1 CQITATVT
9 VNALPTI
16 TGTLII
22 CAQETTQLTGSSTA
36 TTITPWVSSNTA
48 VATISSSGLVT
59 GVSAGSTTITYTNS
73 NGCKITDTITVN
85 ALPTIT
91 GNLGVCIGL
100 TTQLT
105 GSVTPATT
113 NPWFSS
119 NTSVATIDTTGLVT
133 SISVG
138 TTTITYTNSNGCQ
151 KNTLVTVNPLP
162 AVIVPATLFECS
174 NGTVTTATFDL
185 TINQGVVTGGL
196 PGFSVTYYTSLT
208 NALNGTSSI
217 VSPTSYTGLDNEDVY
232 LRVENTATGCFSI
245 TTQLLRVTNGP
256 LAITP
261 LPLHYCDPNNDGFG
275 VFDLDSTINEIAGG
289 PLPTGVLVTFHE
301 TQTDALIGANPYP
314 SPYANLNVNTQTIY
328 VRVFYTLTG
337 CANYVELQLIVD
349 PTPIATEPDDYEL
362 CDSTGAVGFES
373 FDLTTTNPQI
383 LGSLDPLTHA
393 VTFYTSQAAAQ
404 AGTVS
409 ITNPTNYSSNTQT
422 IYVRVENTLT
432 GCYDIVTLQL
442 IINPPPN
449 STQPNYDQYSLCDTT
464 GLVGFETFDLASQV
478 ASILLGQTGMDVT
491 FYPSLAEAQSNT
503 NAITNLQYTN
513 ADIYVQTL
521 GIRII
526 NTTTGCYVISTMD
539 IRVEPLPT
547 IIPPASY
554 TLCDDNQDGFSCDF
568 DLTTLEADILQG
580 VAYNLSFYETRT
592 GAEIG
597 DPVTAIDTTVPYCT
611 LLPFTQTLW
620 VRAED
625 PFTGCWSIMPI
636 ELNVDPSP
644 VAPVNLNPIT
654 VCDQDSNPLSASTL
668 VNLTQQ
674 TAAVLAQQTGAAT
687 NYTVT
692 YYTSQLLAEQGTA
705 PIIPATSYFGANL
718 QTIWVRVENNN
729 TQCYNLG
736 SFQVFV
742 GIPLVVPTPQPI
754 NECDTL
760 PNDQFAVFDLTVRQI
775 TALPGYTFQYYPS
788 WTDAQNDTNQI
799 TNITSYTNVSLAVQT
814 LGVRI
819 ISAQGCV
826 GYTTLNIRVLPAPE
840 PNTNPTVLPAVC
852 EDSTTP
858 GQATIDLTQNE
869 SYILNG
875 DPNLSVQYYPTL
887 TDLENDTN
895 QITNPAS
902 VLVGDATL
910 VDDPINLVQY
920 VYIAVSGNNTID
932 HTGRRCYTVV
942 PQGYVINP
950 LPRVDIIGTSNV
962 YQICESDPTGND
974 NIEIFDLTSQ
984 IPDLLEGNVT
994 TPISTYSVAFYETA
1008 TGSPITN
1015 PSAYTNTSSPQPI
1028 YVVINN
1034 TTTGCSSAVGS
1045 FTLQVNPKPVFAIDI
1060 TTDLNYETCDEND
1073 GINDGQTLHNGL
1085 PLSDYIDDILGT
1097 TQSPADY
1104 TVTFH
1109 YNSQA
1114 DAAAGLNAIQ
1124 DLVTYQLQTGTYW
1137 VRIENNL
1144 TGCYITD
1151 SFAVIVEQLA
1161 EPNIVASTN
1170 IACVNFGETTV
1181 NNTLILESQ
1190 VTGNYTFEW
1199 YAGGNLIPGEN
1210 GPTLTVTEVTDAQ
1223 VEFSVI
1229 AISNSALQ
1237 CASDTAP
1244 DRTRFT
1250 VIRSGLAS
1258 NLTYTVTNAFS
1269 DLQIITVTNDGY
1281 GVYHYSLD
1289 DGPILDN
1296 GGVFTNVPIGTHT
1309 VHVWDVRDPNG
1320 YSCGEVSIEDLQII
1334 DYPHYFT
1341 PNGDG
1346 IHDTWNIV
1354 GLEGQPGAK
1363 IFIFDR
1369 YGKLLKQISSTGA
1382 GWDGTY
1388 NGYRMPSDDYW
1399 FTVDYEENGIM
1410 KQYKS
1415 HFAMKR

>member
-1 CQITATVT
+1 
-9 VNALPTI
+9 
-16 TGTLII
+16 
-22 CAQETTQLTGSSTA
+22 
-36 TTITPWVSSNTA
+36 
-48 VATISSSGLVT
+48 
-59 GVSAGSTTITYTNS
+59 
-73 NGCKITDTITVN
+73 
-85 ALPTIT
+85 
-91 GNLGVCIGL
+91 
-100 TTQLT
+100 
-105 GSVTPATT
+105 
-113 NPWFSS
+113 
-119 NTSVATIDTTGLVT
+119 
-133 SISVG
+133 
-138 TTTITYTNSNGCQ
+138 
-151 KNTLVTVNPLP
+151 
-162 AVIVPATLFECS
+162 VP
-174 NGTVTTATFDL
+174 
-185 TINQGVVTGGL
+185 
-196 PGFSVTYYTSLT
+196 
-208 NALNGTSSI
+208 
-217 VSPTSYTGLDNEDVY
+217 
-232 LRVENTATGCFSI
+232 
-245 TTQLLRVTNGP
+245 
-256 LAITP
+256 
-261 LPLHYCDPNNDGFG
+261 
-275 VFDLDSTINEIAGG
+275 
-289 PLPTGVLVTFHE
+289 
-301 TQTDALIGANPYP
+301 
-314 SPYANLNVNTQTIY
+314 
-328 VRVFYTLTG
+328 
-337 CANYVELQLIVD
+337 LQLIVN
-349 PTPIATEPDDYEL
+349 PTPEATEPMDYHL
-362 CDSTGAVGFES
+362 CDYTGAVGYES
-373 FDLTTTNPQI
+373 FDLTSKIAEI
-383 LGSLDPLTHA
+383 LGSINAATHT
-393 VTFYTSQAAAQ
+393 VTFYTDLPQAQ
-404 AGTVS
+404 LGTGN
-409 ITNPTNYSSNTQT
+409 ITNVAAYINGT
-422 IYVRVENTLT
+422 IDQETLYVRVENNLT
-432 GCYDIVTLQL
+432 GCYDIVTLEL
-442 IINPPPN
+442 IVDPLPN
-449 STQPNYDQYSLCDTT
+449 STQPSYAQYSLCDYDQSKI
-464 GLVGFETFDLASQV
+464 GYEIFDLSSKEAD
-478 ASILLGQTGMDVT
+478 ILLGQTGMSVT
-491 FYPSLAEAQSNT
+491 FYPSRIDALNDT
-503 NAITNLQYTN
+503 NAITNLNYQN
-513 ADIYVQTL
+513 NDIYVQTL
-521 GIRII
+521 GIRIT
-526 NTTTGCYVISTMD
+526 NDATGCYVVSTMD
-539 IRVEPLPT
+539 IRVEPLPEP
-547 IIPPASY
+547 IPPTTPY
-554 TLCDDNQDGFSCDF
+554 TICDDNQDGFADF
-568 DLTTLEADILQG
+568 ILSTLEADILGGEVYTITFHETLTNAQQG
-580 VAYNLSFYETRT
+580 TNALSTTAYTN
-592 GAEIG
+592 IN
-597 DPVTAIDTTVPYCT
+597 
-611 LLPFTQTLW
+611 PFVQILY
-620 VRAED
+620 VRAEN
-625 PFTGCWSIMPI
+625 PVTGCFSVMPI
-636 ELNVDPSP
+636 TLEVNPSP
-644 VAPVNLNPIT
+644 VAPIDLDDIT
-654 VCDQDSNPLSASTL
+654 VCDTNANNQNGQMTVD
-668 VNLTQQ
+668 LTIR
-674 TAAVLAQQTGAAT
+674 TAAVLSQQPLPASS
-687 NYTVT
+687 YTVE
-692 YYTSQLLAEQGTA
+692 YYTNQTLAEQGNL
-705 PIIPATSYFGANL
+705 PIIPATNYLASNL
-718 QTIWVRVENNN
+718 DTIWVRVENNA
-729 TQCYNLG
+729 TGCYNLG

-760 PNDQFAVFDLTVRQI
+760 ANDQFAVFDLTVRQI

-788 WTDAQNDTNQI
+788 LTDAQNDTNQI
-799 TNITSYTNVSLAVQT
+799 TNITSYTNVSPAVQT

-852 EDSTTP
+852 ENATTP
-858 GQATIDLTQNE
+858 GQATIDLTQNQA
-869 SYILNG
+869 YILNG

-887 TDLENDTN
+887 TDLENNTN

-902 VLVGDATL
+902 ALVGDATL

-932 HTGRRCYTVV
+932 YTGRRCYTVV

-950 LPRVDIIGTSNV
+950 LPKVDIIGTSNV

-974 NIEIFDLTSQ
+974 NIEVFDLTSQ

-1015 PSAYTNTSSPQPI
+1015 PSAYTNTSNPQTI

-1060 TTDLNYETCDEND
+1060 TTDLEYETCDEND

-1097 TQSPADY
+1097 TQSPTDY

-1109 YNSQA
+1109 YNSQS

-1124 DLVTYQLQTGTYW
+1124 DLATYQVQTGTYW

-1181 NNTLILESQ
+1181 NNTLILDSQ

-1320 YSCGEVSIEDLQII
+1320 YSCGEVSIEGVQII

-1346 IHDTWNIV
+1346 YHDTWNIK
-1354 GLEGQPGAK
+1354 GLENFADATT
-1363 IFIFDR
+1363 IYIFDR
-1369 YGKLLKQISSTGA
+1369 HGKLLKQISSDGD

-1388 NGYRMPSDDYW
+1388 NGQLMPSTDYW
-1399 FTVDYEENGIM
+1399 FKVEYPEAGVM
-1410 KQYKS
+1410 KEFKA
-1415 HFAMKR
+1415 HFSLKR